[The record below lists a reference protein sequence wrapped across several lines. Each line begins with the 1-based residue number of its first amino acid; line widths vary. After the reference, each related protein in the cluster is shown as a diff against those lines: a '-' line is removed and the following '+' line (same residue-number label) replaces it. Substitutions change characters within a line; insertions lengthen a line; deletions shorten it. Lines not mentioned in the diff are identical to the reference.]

1 MNNGNLEFSVF
12 DGWAAVSTKWSGDT
26 GARPLMFGAV
36 LDAAVTTISP
46 VARHELL
53 RDVLSL
59 SNEFSRVNDLG
70 GGLEDESDFPLIEMG
85 DLKVPYFRDRSWNPD
100 STSSKLDFVAQCKLV
115 AGSDR
120 MGATTKFK
128 SWRKATDE
136 NMIELVFAAWDWT
149 ALSKSSAPGE
159 IALSIFL
166 GGTTALLHQEYLVEG
181 KKIGPG
187 DRGVV
192 FAEAM
197 IVVSSQSAA
206 SD

>member
-1 MNNGNLEFSVF
+1 MNNGNLEFNVF

-36 LDAAVTTISP
+36 LDAAVTAISP
-46 VARHELL
+46 VARYTLL
-53 RDVLSL
+53 RDVISL
-59 SNEFSRVNDLG
+59 SYAFSRVNDIG
-70 GGLEDESDFPLIEMG
+70 GGRDDGAEFPLIETG

-100 STSSKLDFVAQCKLV
+100 STSLKSDFVAQCKLV
-115 AGSDR
+115 AGSGR

-159 IALSIFL
+159 IALSVFI
-166 GGTTALLHQEYLVEG
+166 GGTTALLHQEYLVQG

-197 IVVSSQSAA
+197 IVVSSQDAA